1 MNRKILFRGKL
12 TSGRGWSYGN
22 LNIRPNNITVITPFN
37 GHIGV
42 YGQVIPDT
50 VGQYTGLNDTNGK
63 EIFEG
68 DIVHNKDVW
77 GKYTGV
83 IVFKM
88 VGSWLIG
95 TCFRDGQ
102 EKALLAIQLVFHRT
116 MKLSETVMTIRN
128 CWRNLE
134 HSRNRHRV

>member
-50 VGQYTGLNDTNGK
+50 VGQYTGLNDKNGK

-68 DIVHNKDVW
+68 DIVRNKNVW
-77 GKYTGV
+77 GTYIGV
-83 IVFKM
+83 IVFKNDRFM
-88 VGSWLIG
+88 VDWHLLPGWTRESITCHTIG
-95 TCFRDGQ
+95 ISPYDEVIGNSYDNPELL
-102 EKALLAIQLVFHRT
+102 EKP
-116 MKLSETVMTIRN
+116 
-128 CWRNLE
+128 
-134 HSRNRHRV
+134 

>member
-77 GKYTGV
+77 DKYIGV
-83 IVFKM
+83 IVFRNGRFM
-88 VGSWLIG
+88 VDWHLPCGWAGESIALHTIDISPCDEVIG
-95 TCFRDGQ
+95 NSYDNP
-102 EKALLAIQLVFHRT
+102 ELL
-116 MKLSETVMTIRN
+116 KKP
-128 CWRNLE
+128 
-134 HSRNRHRV
+134 

>member
-50 VGQYTGLNDTNGK
+50 VGQYTGLNDKNGK

-77 GKYTGV
+77 DKYIGV
-83 IVFKM
+83 IVFRNGRFM
-88 VGSWLIG
+88 VDWHLPCGWAGESIALHTIDISPCDEVIG
-95 TCFRDGQ
+95 NSYDNP
-102 EKALLAIQLVFHRT
+102 ELL
-116 MKLSETVMTIRN
+116 KKP
-128 CWRNLE
+128 
-134 HSRNRHRV
+134 

>member
-68 DIVHNKDVW
+68 DIVRNKDVW
-77 GKYTGV
+77 DKYTGV
-83 IVFKM
+83 IVFKNGRFM
-88 VGSWLIG
+88 VDWHLPCGWEGESITLHTIDISPCDEVIG
-95 TCFRDGQ
+95 NSYDNP
-102 EKALLAIQLVFHRT
+102 ELL
-116 MKLSETVMTIRN
+116 KKP
-128 CWRNLE
+128 
-134 HSRNRHRV
+134 